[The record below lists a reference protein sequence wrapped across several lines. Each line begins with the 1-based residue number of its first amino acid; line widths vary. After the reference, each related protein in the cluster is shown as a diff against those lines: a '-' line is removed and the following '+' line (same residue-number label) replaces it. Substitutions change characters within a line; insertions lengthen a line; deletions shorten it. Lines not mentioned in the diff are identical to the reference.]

1 MTADMIKP
9 IVDAVT
15 NNVTA
20 VLPSAVSIMALFI
33 GIKAVP
39 RIIKSFM

>member
-15 NNVTA
+15 SNVTA

>member
-9 IVDAVT
+9 IVEAVT
-15 NNVTA
+15 TNVTA
-20 VLPSAVSIMALFI
+20 VLPSAISIMALMI

-39 RIIKSFM
+39 KIIHRFL